1 MFCQHCGKG
10 RSGDGTFCTHCGQ
23 PFDGA
28 SAQVLPAVRTDA
40 PTPGRGRRAAIV
52 GGALLVVAGL
62 LVGGAALARSHH
74 VKTNAHVAALPAA
87 TTAPPSPSPSS
98 SPAPVTAPS
107 SAAGFPGLYKQDSA
121 GVIRIET
128 TACDGGGVGTGFL
141 VAPDMIA
148 TVAHVVQSAV
158 SVVLRQG
165 AITTTGTVVGIDPAR
180 ELALVRSSVPLTG
193 HVFAL
198 ADSQPDVGVDVAAIG
213 YPLAGP
219 ESLSKGTV
227 SGLDRPLQID
237 AVRLTGL
244 IQTDT
249 PINPGNSGGP
259 LVTADGTVVGLVE
272 AKTVDAANIGFAV
285 PASTARAQVASWQAA
300 PVPVRTVLRCGAPTG
315 PQDVQASITDRSGSS
330 DGPAIARAF
339 ETYATGINTGDYA
352 SAYAVLSPRSQ
363 AMTSQASFARG
374 DASSYIV
381 SLDLVSVTPTGSG
394 QDSVE
399 VQFTSV
405 QDPVL
410 GGNGQACSSWQLTY
424 TLVNASGGWLIDRAA
439 PHPGSPAPC

>member
-1 MFCQHCGKG
+1 M
-10 RSGDGTFCTHCGQ
+10 
-23 PFDGA
+23 
-28 SAQVLPAVRTDA
+28 
-40 PTPGRGRRAAIV
+40 
-52 GGALLVVAGL
+52 
-62 LVGGAALARSHH
+62 
-74 VKTNAHVAALPAA
+74 
-87 TTAPPSPSPSS
+87 
-98 SPAPVTAPS
+98 
-107 SAAGFPGLYKQDSA
+107 
-121 GVIRIET
+121 IRIET

-148 TVAHVVQSAV
+148 TVAHVVQGAV

-180 ELALVRSSVPLTG
+180 ELALVRSSVPLKG
-193 HVFAL
+193 HVFSL
-198 ADSQPDVGVDVAAIG
+198 ADSQPEVGVDVAAIG

-227 SGLDRPLQID
+227 SGLDRPIQID
-237 AVRLTGL
+237 AVSLTGL

-259 LVTADGTVVGLVE
+259 LLTADGTVVGLVE
-272 AKTVDAANIGFAV
+272 AKMVDAAHIGFAV

-300 PVPVRTVLRCGAPTG
+300 PVPVRTIVRCGAPTG
-315 PQDVQASITDRSGSS
+315 PPDVQASITDSSGSS
-330 DGPAIARAF
+330 DGPAIAQAF
-339 ETYATGINTGDYA
+339 QTYATGINTGDYA

-363 AMTSQASFARG
+363 AMTSQATFARG

-394 QDSVE
+394 QDSAE

-410 GGNGQACSSWQLTY
+410 GRDGQACSSWQLTY
-424 TLVNASGGWLIDRAA
+424 TMVNSGGGWLIDGAA